1 MLIQRA
7 KRHRRPVGLK
17 LLVARLN
24 RRLAER
30 GWRAK
35 APPGRAVSDSPYYIV
50 DMRKGCMVE
59 EDIGLRRLEQLA
71 PECGAIE
78 PWEEL
83 QRPYCAPP
91 PPEDDDE

>member
-1 MLIQRA
+1 
-7 KRHRRPVGLK
+7 
-17 LLVARLN
+17 
-24 RRLAER
+24 
-30 GWRAK
+30 
-35 APPGRAVSDSPYYIV
+35 
-50 DMRKGCMVE
+50 MVE